1 MQNLVITWRE
11 LLVAVTLVLAV
22 YIAEM
27 LLLMRSNRKHGAK
40 KGWSFSGGREQR
52 RETELLWEKLDQLWG
67 EVKELRAMVEQ
78 LKSDQSPASSYSRAI
93 TMARE
98 GRGASEIAS
107 ACAIPRGEA
116 ELITTLHRTNSH
128 DS

>member
-27 LLLMRSNRKHGAK
+27 LLLMRSNSKHSAK
-40 KGWSFSGGREQR
+40 KGWSFSGAHEQR
-52 RETELLWEKLDQLWG
+52 RETELLWEKLDQLWD
-67 EVKELRAMVEQ
+67 EVKALRTMVEQ
-78 LKSDQSPASSYSRAI
+78 LDADQSPTSSYSRAI

-98 GRGASEIAS
+98 GHNASEIAS
-107 ACAIPRGEA
+107 VCAIPSGEA
-116 ELITTLHRTNSH
+116 ELIITLHRTNH
-128 DS
+128 NDL